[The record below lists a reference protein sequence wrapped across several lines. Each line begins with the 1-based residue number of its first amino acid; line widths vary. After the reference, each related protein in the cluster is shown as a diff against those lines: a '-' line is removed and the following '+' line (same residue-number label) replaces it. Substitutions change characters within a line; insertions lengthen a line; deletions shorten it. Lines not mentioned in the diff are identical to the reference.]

1 MTTAK
6 KIATAALVVLIAGC
20 GGGGSSAPGIETSSL
35 KIDGDVF
42 KGAMANAKVSLY
54 KPTTEG
60 QQGELLGDTKT
71 NSNGSY
77 SATVKGYSG
86 VVIMEASVVPGTT
99 MYDEATGETI
109 VPATDFVMRASFSA
123 EAGKPNMAQI
133 NPFTDLATSG
143 ALTKPGGLNA
153 VNVAQANKDLA
164 ESLAFDPLTA
174 KPEFDAITKAPKNPA
189 ASYMAAV
196 SLMASL
202 GELGCTTAGDQA
214 AKVSCVVKALS
225 KKGLANDVKTVLGK
239 SVKDVSGNA
248 GVPVVTIDKPSG
260 TAPSTA
266 SPIEQAKAFIAT
278 LRGAAK
284 ALSEL
289 TLQADLQAVAKDIT
303 GGTVRVAKESI
314 DALNVARLGI
324 QFRNDFIENPSSYS
338 SATRGSCTLYTSA
351 EYTTKSTSATGANY
365 VGCLTSSSTLVR
377 LQATAGNPNEF
388 TMSTGS
394 GLPVVARLTTTRAG
408 VTVGPVTAA
417 TLVGELSS
425 TDVNSKYKVNLSAA
439 LSKVDDLD
447 KLAVSGSID
456 LIKSDSLASIE
467 RIELAAGSY
476 LQAKLVDNSAQDES
490 EEMLLKLKAST
501 ADIAVSGDVT
511 LSAFKRDASGTSY
524 IPTMVSFAGSV
535 QRKGISFFEGVLTGE
550 ALNYAKFNS
559 NMPISTVNS
568 QQMSVGFAGKVV
580 IPGQPDLN
588 VKLSMVNKD
597 TGSRV
602 TDTAS
607 LVGQYRQG
615 ATVINLLGKTSIT
628 HNILVLSNSE
638 GVALVIDK
646 LMATY
651 PLTKSG
657 VLVGNYLASTSRIE
671 YTDSSYE
678 QY

>member
-1 MTTAK
+1 MTKAK

-20 GGGGSSAPGIETSSL
+20 GGGGSSAPGIDTSSL

-54 KPTTEG
+54 KPTAEG
-60 QQGELLGDTKT
+60 KQGDLLGNTTT
-71 NSNGSY
+71 NGNGNY
-77 SATVKGYSG
+77 SVAVNGYNG
-86 VVIMEASVVPGTT
+86 VMIMEASVVPGTT
-99 MYDEATGETI
+99 MYDEATQQAI
-109 VPATDFVMRASFSA
+109 VPAADFVMRASFLA
-123 EAGKPNMAQI
+123 EAGKTYTAQI
-133 NPFTDLATSG
+133 NPFTDLSTSM
-143 ALTKPGGLNA
+143 ALAKAGGLNA
-153 VNVAQANKDLA
+153 TNVAQANKDLA
-164 ESLAFDPLTA
+164 ESLPFNPLTF
-174 KPEFDAITKAPKNPA
+174 KPEFDAITKAPKNA
-189 ASYMAAV
+189 AAAIVAAV
-196 SLMASL
+196 SFMANS

-225 KKGLANDVKTVLGK
+225 KSGLAD
-239 SVKDVSGNA
+239 A
-248 GVPVVTIDKPSG
+248 GVKASLQKFTKKVAADAGLPEIIIGSPSG
-260 TAPSTA
+260 TAPSAA
-266 SPIEQAKAFIAT
+266 SPVEQAKAFIAT
-278 LRGAAK
+278 LRGTAK

-351 EYTTKSTSATGANY
+351 EYTTEATSATGANY
-365 VGCLTSSSTLVR
+365 VECFAPLNAKVR
-377 LQATAGNPNEF
+377 LQATAGNSNEF

-394 GLPVVARLTTTRAG
+394 ILPAVATLTTTRNG
-408 VTVGPVTAA
+408 TGPVTAA

-425 TDVNSKYKVNLSAA
+425 TAVNSKYNVNLSAA

-456 LIKSDSLASIE
+456 LVNSATKVSIE

-501 ADIAVSGDVT
+501 ADSAVSGDVK

-535 QRKGISFFEGVLTGE
+535 QRKGVSFFEGMLTGE
-550 ALNYAKFNS
+550 ALNHAIFKS
-559 NMPISTVNS
+559 NMPINTGNA
-568 QQMSVGFAGKVV
+568 QQMRVGFAGKVV

-588 VKLSMVNKD
+588 VKLSMVNND
-597 TGSRV
+597 TGSRA

-607 LVGQYRQG
+607 LGGQYRQG
-615 ATVINLLGKTSIT
+615 ATVINLIGNTSMT
-628 HNILVLSNSE
+628 NNILVLSNSE

-646 LMATY
+646 SKATY
-651 PLTKSG
+651 PLTKNG
-657 VLVGNYLASTSRIE
+657 ELLGNYSASTSRID